1 MNIKFNIT
9 DSKKDLVKAGNT
21 TTMFKDMIGE
31 TFKMTGLII
40 YDKEELNAKTGELE
54 NKTVS
59 CVKQDDGEF
68 ISTISPTV
76 ENSLTLIANS
86 FDEEEIKAGIDVT
99 IKSKKSNGGR
109 DFIYI
114 DLV

>member
-21 TTMFKDMIGE
+21 TTMFKDVIGD
-31 TFKMTGLII
+31 TITMTGLII
-40 YDKEELNAKTGELE
+40 YGKEELDAKTGELE
-54 NKTVS
+54 TKTVS
-59 CVKQDDGEF
+59 AIKMSNGEF
-68 ISTISPTV
+68 ISSVSPTV

-86 FDEEEIKAGIDVT
+86 YDEEEIKAGIEV
-99 IKSKKSNGGR
+99 IVKSKKSNGGR
-109 DFIYI
+109 DFLYI